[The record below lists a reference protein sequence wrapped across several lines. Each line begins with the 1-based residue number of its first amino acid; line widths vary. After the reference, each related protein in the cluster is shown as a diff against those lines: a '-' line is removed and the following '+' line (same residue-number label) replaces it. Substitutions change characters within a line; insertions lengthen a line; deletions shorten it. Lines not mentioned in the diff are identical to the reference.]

1 MPINNSSQ
9 RFRWLIIGLIVSF
22 LLNAFLVGFWL
33 GNFSEPTL
41 SRPGPVSINR
51 FIQQLPEAD
60 QQLIQAAFKSRLP
73 IFQNLRQELRQ
84 KSKQV
89 ALLMQEQSSDL
100 TVDLEKL
107 KQLLQQ
113 IRILNE
119 KIQENFHQMIVELF
133 PSLTLEGKRKLAESQ
148 RWDLSSILQRR

>member
-9 RFRWLIIGLIVSF
+9 RSRWLISGLIVSF

-33 GNFSEPTL
+33 GNFSGPTL
-41 SRPGPVSINR
+41 SRPSPVSINR

-84 KSKQV
+84 KSKQL
-89 ALLMQEQSSDL
+89 ALFMQEQSGDL
-100 TVDLEKL
+100 AVDSEKL

-113 IRILNE
+113 IRTLNE
-119 KIQENFHQMIVELF
+119 QIQENFHQMIVELF